1 MTRPEKPPGENA
13 PVSSDDSPGTSPPG
27 SFGGSFEDQARDP
40 AGIVDFL
47 GRTLPFSDLP
57 EQTRRDLARRCTI
70 DFIPRGEHFMHQ
82 GKTELDS
89 LWLVQRGG
97 VRLFLRQGDETVSL
111 ADFRGEGG
119 ALGALAMIRG
129 DKAGLNAE
137 TVEDT
142 FFIRLERQ
150 AFLDLVDK
158 QPGLAR
164 YYLKSFSETYAAK
177 AFSELRQCRISPK
190 PEASLYL
197 FTAKVGR
204 ILRRDPVV
212 MGESENIRSAAETMA
227 REHVGSL
234 LVAGDQ
240 GDIRGIVTDKD
251 FRYKVVA
258 QGLNYNWPL
267 REIMTSPVAT
277 IRDDATC
284 FDALLMMMRDKIHH
298 LAVVRTDGPTGA
310 APKGPGSIRGVI
322 TSHDILVLQ
331 GRSPFSLYR
340 EIVAA
345 TNFEN
350 LYELGRKTPMVIRT
364 LMEEG
369 ARADNVSR
377 MVAVLNDLI
386 LERLLTLCIRRAG
399 TPPVPFAWILLGS
412 EGRREQTF
420 RTDQDNALAYARPD
434 KPKEQAEAA
443 AYFADLSEAVID
455 HLERC
460 GFPRCPGDM
469 MASNPRWRKTEQDWQ
484 TYFLD
489 LIQRPEPDHLLH
501 ATIFFDL
508 RHGFG
513 DPRMCDRLRA
523 TIASHA
529 PQSGVFLK
537 LLARDCLRQNPPLT
551 FFKNFMVEKDGRH
564 KNRLDLKKRGIMP
577 FVDFSRL
584 TALAAGVHRTN
595 TLDRLRAVHDKG
607 VISSQ
612 LFNEIRE
619 AYAFITQIR
628 MVHQLRCMEQDR
640 EPDNYLDPSRLT
652 ELEKR
657 TLKQAFAVLG
667 EMQSHIRDTFRLDM

>member
-1 MTRPEKPPGENA
+1 MHDP
-13 PVSSDDSPGTSPPG
+13 SDDSTFHPPG
-27 SFGGSFEDQARDP
+27 NSSGDP
-40 AGIVDFL
+40 SGIAEFL
-47 GRTLPFSDLP
+47 GRTLPFSDLSAP
-57 EQTRRDLARRCTI
+57 ERQRLARHCTI
-70 DFIPRGEHFMHQ
+70 DFIPRGEHFLHQ
-82 GKTELDS
+82 GESELDS
-89 LWLVQRGG
+89 LWLVQQGG
-97 VRLFLRQGDETVSL
+97 VRLFLGRDGEAVSL

-142 FFIRLERQ
+142 FFIRLER
-150 AFLDLVDK
+150 AIFLKLVDE
-158 QPGLAR
+158 QPGIAR
-164 YYLKSFSETYAAK
+164 YYLKNLSETYVDK

-197 FTAKVGR
+197 FTARVGQ
-204 ILRRDPVV
+204 IVRREPVV
-212 MGESENIRSAAETMA
+212 VGENENIRTAAEIMA

-234 LVAGDQ
+234 LVRGPDSA
-240 GDIRGIVTDKD
+240 ISGIVTDKD

-267 REIMTSPVAT
+267 HEIMTAPVAT
-277 IRDDATC
+277 IGSDATC
-284 FDALLMMMRDKIHH
+284 FDALLTMMRERIHH
-298 LAVVRTDGPTGA
+298 LAVVDPE
-310 APKGPGSIRGVI
+310 APETIRGVI

-340 EIVAA
+340 EIMAA
-345 TNFEN
+345 GSFDS
-350 LYELGRKTPMVIRT
+350 LYELSRKTPMVIRL

-377 MVAVLNDLI
+377 MVAMLGDLI
-386 LERLLTLCIRRAG
+386 LERLLTLCIREMG
-399 TPPVPFAWILLGS
+399 TPPAPFAWILLGS

-420 RTDQDNALAYARPD
+420 RTDQDNALVYARPD
-434 KPKEQAEAA
+434 KQRDREEADI
-443 AYFADLSEAVID
+443 YFARLAQAAIA
-455 HLERC
+455 HLEQC
-460 GFPRCPGDM
+460 GYPRCPGDM
-469 MASNPRWRKTEQDWQ
+469 MASNPRWRKTGKEWR

-489 LIQRPEPDHLLH
+489 MIQRPEPDRLLH

-513 DPRMCDRLRA
+513 DTRQCEHLRDL
-523 TIASHA
+523 IASHA

-577 FVDFSRL
+577 FVDFARL
-584 TALAAGVHRTN
+584 LALSHGVRQTN
-595 TLDRLRAVHDKG
+595 TPDRLRAVHEKG
-607 VISSQ
+607 GLSDQ
-612 LFNEIRE
+612 LYNEIRE
-619 AYAFITQIR
+619 AYAFIMQIR
-628 MVHQLRCMEQDR
+628 LVHQLRRMEQDR
-640 EPDNYLDPSRLT
+640 EPDNFLNPSSLT

-657 TLKQAFAVLG
+657 SLKQAFAVLG
-667 EMQSHIRDTFRLDM
+667 EMQSHVRETFRLDM